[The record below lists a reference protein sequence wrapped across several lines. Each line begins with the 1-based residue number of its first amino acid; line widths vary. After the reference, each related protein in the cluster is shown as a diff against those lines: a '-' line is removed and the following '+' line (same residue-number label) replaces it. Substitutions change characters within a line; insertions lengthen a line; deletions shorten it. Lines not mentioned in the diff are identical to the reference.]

1 MSILHKNHLCFLQEA
16 DLNADGKIDWEEFL
30 QMMIP
35 GHRHTIGAEE
45 AEVTSTT
52 T

>member
-1 MSILHKNHLCFLQEA
+1 MYLLHISFLQEA